1 MRRCPRPSR
10 FRHKPWRVWPEI
22 GSTVF
27 AVEEVAHGAAAGG
40 VDFEL
45 GTALCVVGGAAR
57 LGLGGFF
64 RLAAGGAA
72 IGEAGLAGM
81 ELELLV
87 ANDAGF
93 DRERH
98 AEIF

>member
-1 MRRCPRPSR
+1 
-10 FRHKPWRVWPEI
+10 
-22 GSTVF
+22 
-27 AVEEVAHGAAAGG
+27 
-40 VDFEL
+40 
-45 GTALCVVGGAAR
+45 

-87 ANDAGF
+87 ANDACF